1 MNIIMRRILVS
12 IKKAVLPD
20 SVNLNPMFEKLGLY
34 TRPQGNRGTCSV
46 FTVVGVLE
54 YALASVKSKGTI
66 LSVEFLNWAS
76 HKVANR
82 NVDGAFF
89 SELWDGYMEYGICAE
104 SDLPYLPE
112 FNVDLQPSESVLEK
126 AKQMKSIPLQMHWIK
141 EWDVNTGLA
150 DDQFEE
156 IKQTLVNQY
165 PVCGGFRW
173 PKEAK
178 WENEVLQMCPS
189 SEVFDGHSI
198 ILSGYKDDPTQPGGG
213 VFIIRN
219 SGGHSRD
226 GNMPYEYV
234 KTYMNDALWIE

>member
-1 MNIIMRRILVS
+1 VPTKENS
-12 IKKAVLPD
+12 LPD
-20 SVNLNPMFEKLGLY
+20 SINLRPKFKQFRLY

-54 YALASVKSKGTI
+54 YALAVATDKGTF

-82 NVDGAFF
+82 TVDGGFF
-89 SELWDGYMEYGICAE
+89 SELWDGYVEYGICAE
-104 SDLPYLPE
+104 ADMPYLLE
-112 FNVDLQPSESVLEK
+112 FNANLQPSEIVLKK
-126 AKQMKSIPLQMHWIK
+126 AMQMKSTPLQMHWIK
-141 EWDVNTGLA
+141 EWDVNTGLT

-173 PKEAK
+173 PKETR
-178 WENEVLQMCPS
+178 WENDVLQMCQS

-198 ILSGYKDDPTQPGGG
+198 ILAGYKDVPTQPGGG

-226 GNMPYEYV
+226 GYMPYEYA
-234 KTYMNDALWIE
+234 KTYMNDALWIKG

>member
-1 MNIIMRRILVS
+1 MRRILVS

-34 TRPQGNRGTCSV
+34 TRPQGSRGTCSV

-54 YALASVKSKGTI
+54 YALASATGKGNI

-76 HKVANR
+76 HKAANR

-89 SELWDGYMEYGICAE
+89 SELWDGYVEYGICAE

-112 FNVDLQPSESVLEK
+112 FNIDLQPSEIVLEK
-126 AKQMKSIPLQMHWIK
+126 AKQMKSTPLQMRWIK
-141 EWDVNTGLA
+141 EWDPNTGLT
-150 DDQFEE
+150 DDQFVE
-156 IKQTLVNQY
+156 IKETLVNQS

-178 WENEVLQMCPS
+178 WENDVLQMCPS

-198 ILSGYKDDPTQPGGG
+198 ILSGYKDNPTQSGGG

-226 GNMPYEYV
+226 GYMPYEYA
-234 KTYMNDALWIE
+234 KAYMNDALWIKG